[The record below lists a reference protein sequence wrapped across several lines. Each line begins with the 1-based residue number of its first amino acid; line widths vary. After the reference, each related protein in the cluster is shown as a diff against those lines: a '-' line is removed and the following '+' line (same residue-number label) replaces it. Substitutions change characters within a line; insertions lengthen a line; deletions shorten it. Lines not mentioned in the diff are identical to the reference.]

1 MHGLMTTD
9 LGAVLYGK
17 EGNIAHIILNRP
29 HVINAYN
36 TEMRDG
42 LYQALEA
49 VRDDPEVKA
58 VILRGAGER
67 GFCAG
72 ADLTEFGTA
81 PSQAVARKA
90 RWERDVWGTFLN
102 LEKPI
107 VAALHGFVL
116 GSGIEM
122 ALCCDLRI
130 ASEDVRMGLPE
141 VSLGIVPAA
150 GGTQTIPRVIGIS
163 KALEL
168 LLANRWLTAKEAQ
181 DMGLVSQ
188 VVPREQLLARAQSM
202 ATELASSEPSTISLA
217 KRAVRQGMDMPL
229 EKALD
234 LELRLARIAFNA

>member
-49 VRDDPEVKA
+49 VRDDPEVRA

-72 ADLTEFGTA
+72 ADLTQFGTA
-81 PSQAVARKA
+81 PSQAVARRV
-90 RWERDVWGTFLN
+90 RWERDVWGLFLN
-102 LEKPI
+102 LEKPV

-122 ALCCDLRI
+122 ALCCDIRI
-130 ASEDVRMGLPE
+130 ASEDVQMGLPE
-141 VSLGIVPAA
+141 VSLGLVPAA
-150 GGTQTIPRVIGIS
+150 GGTQTLPRAIGAS

-168 LLANRWLTAKEAQ
+168 LLTGARLTAQEAQ
-181 DMGLVSQ
+181 NIGLVSQ
-188 VVPREQLLARAQSM
+188 VVPREQLLTQAQRA
-202 ATELASSEPSTISLA
+202 AEDLASREPSIIALA
-217 KRAVRQGMDMPL
+217 KRAVRQGMDMPI

-234 LELRLARIAFNA
+234 LELRLARIALR